1 MGKAAKK
8 KKRAQRFDPLARPD
22 AAMQVDDDA
31 EVEVPKLSAH
41 KARHLERKRLQAEA
55 KVTRRHPCARTCC
68 NARLSASVAHDRRRS
83 KVSAQK

>member
-31 EVEVPKLSAH
+31 ETEVPKLSAH

-55 KVTRRHPCARTCC
+55 KVKRERQLCSSR
-68 NARLSASVAHDRRRS
+68 
-83 KVSAQK
+83 